1 MITPALL
8 LIQLLNGLQFG
19 ITLFLFTAG
28 LTLVLG
34 IMNFM
39 NLGHAALY
47 MVGAYYAVT
56 LADWTGSFVLGLLL
70 AVGATFLT
78 AVVVEWI
85 VFRRLYARSH
95 LDQVLATFG
104 LILFANEAVRMAW
117 GSAGL
122 YVTVPPWLSANLA
135 LGGGAVYP
143 LYRVVIIVVGCVTA
157 ASLYGVI
164 RYTRLGMLI
173 RAAADKPE
181 MVEAIGVDVRWLFRG
196 VVGLGAALAALAG
209 ALTGPLFSVEP
220 GMGDSILILALVT
233 IVIGGIGSVR
243 GSFIAAL
250 IVGVVDSLGRMLL
263 PPLFAAF
270 TSRPVADAIGPA
282 TGSMLIY
289 LLMIAVLLARPQGL
303 FASKG
308 H

>member
-1 MITPALL
+1 
-8 LIQLLNGLQFG
+8 
-19 ITLFLFTAG
+19 
-28 LTLVLG
+28 
-34 IMNFM
+34 
-39 NLGHAALY
+39 
-47 MVGAYYAVT
+47 
-56 LADWTGSFVLGLLL
+56 
-70 AVGATFLT
+70 
-78 AVVVEWI
+78 
-85 VFRRLYARSH
+85 VFRKLYQRAH

-104 LILFANEAVRMAW
+104 LILFANEAVRMVW

-122 YVTVPPWLSANLA
+122 YVTVPEALSVNIP
-135 LGGGAVYP
+135 LGGGAMYP
-143 LYRVVIIVVGCVTA
+143 LYRVVIIVVGCITA
-157 ASLYGVI
+157 AGLWSVI
-164 RYTRLGMLI
+164 RFTKLGMLI

-250 IVGVVDSLGRMLL
+250 LVGVVDSLGRMFL
-263 PPLFAAF
+263 PPLFAAYM
-270 TSRPVADAIGPA
+270 SRPVADAIGPA

-289 LLMIAVLLARPQGL
+289 LLMIGVLLARPQGL
-303 FASKG
+303 FALKG
-308 H
+308 N